1 MSDEDRLI
9 DIEIKLSRQEDLV
22 EELNKLVYRQQQK
35 IDQLDKLCE
44 ALLRHVRELSDTAPE
59 RSAASE
65 KPPHY

>member
-1 MSDEDRLI
+1 MNDEDRLI

-22 EELNKLVYRQQQK
+22 EELNQLVYRQQQK

-44 ALLRHVRELSDTAPE
+44 ALLRHVRELSDTATE
-59 RSAASE
+59 RSAANE

>member
-44 ALLRHVRELSDTAPE
+44 ALLRHVRELSDTATE
-59 RSAASE
+59 RSAANE

>member
-44 ALLRHVRELSDTAPE
+44 ALLRHVRELSDTATE
-59 RSAASE
+59 RSAANE
-65 KPPHY
+65 KPPHC

>member
-1 MSDEDRLI
+1 VSDEDRLI

-44 ALLRHVRELSDTAPE
+44 ALLRHIRELSDTATE
-59 RSAASE
+59 RSAANE

>member
-9 DIEIKLSRQEDLV
+9 DIEIKLSRQEYLV

-44 ALLRHVRELSDTAPE
+44 ALLRHVRELSDTATE
-59 RSAASE
+59 RSAANE

>member
-1 MSDEDRLI
+1 MSDENRLI
-9 DIEIKLSRQEDLV
+9 DIEIKLTRQEDLV

-44 ALLRHVRELSDTAPE
+44 ALLRHVRELSDTATE
-59 RSAASE
+59 RSAANE

>member
-1 MSDEDRLI
+1 MSDENRLI

-44 ALLRHVRELSDTAPE
+44 ALLRHVRELSDTATE
-59 RSAASE
+59 RSAANE